1 MLAYHPGMMLA
12 DLAGVLAI
20 AAPWVMAAMLVV
32 LNAIW
37 LLALVLGLPGI
48 WLMIAGALA
57 LQWWS
62 SATPSAGG
70 PMFTTWTLVAVVT
83 LAVLSEVFEFLAGM
97 WGTAAAGG
105 TRRGSLGALLGGIA
119 GAVFGTALIP
129 VPIVGSLLGACLGAA
144 LGAFGFELSGGRRVN
159 ESVASGL
166 GAGVGR
172 FTGTL
177 IKLVLG
183 VAVWVIVAVAAF
195 WP

>member
-1 MLAYHPGMMLA
+1 MILA
-12 DLAGVLAI
+12 DLAGALSA
-20 AAPWVMAAMLVV
+20 AAPWLMATLLVV
-32 LNAIW
+32 LNAVW
-37 LLALVLGLPGI
+37 LVAVVFGLPGI
-48 WLMIAGALA
+48 WLMVAGALA

-62 SATPSAGG
+62 STTDAAGR
-70 PMFTTWTLVAVVT
+70 PMFATGTLVVVVA

-105 TRRGSLGALLGGIA
+105 SRRGALGALVGGIA
-119 GAVFGTALIP
+119 GALFGTALIP

-144 LGAFGFELSGGRRVN
+144 VGAFGFELSGGRGVN
-159 ESVASGL
+159 ESAASGL

-177 IKLVLG
+177 IKLG
-183 VAVWVIVAVAAF
+183 AGMAVWLIVAIAAF

>member
-1 MLAYHPGMMLA
+1 MVAYHSPMILA
-12 DLAGVLAI
+12 DLAGAWTT
-20 AAPWVMAAMLVV
+20 AAPWLMATLLIV
-32 LNAIW
+32 LKTIW
-37 LLALVLGLPGI
+37 LFALGLGLPGI
-48 WLMIAGALA
+48 WLMVAGALT

-62 SATPSAGG
+62 SASPSAGG
-70 PMFTTWTLVAVVT
+70 LMFTTWTLAAVVA

-105 TRRGSLGALLGGIA
+105 TRRGSLGALLGGII
-119 GAVFGTALIP
+119 GAILGTALIP
-129 VPIVGSLLGACLGAA
+129 VPVVGSLLGACLGAA

-172 FTGTL
+172 FTGTV
-177 IKLVLG
+177 IKIVLG
-183 VAVWVIVAVAAF
+183 IAVWLIVAIAAF

>member
-1 MLAYHPGMMLA
+1 MLAYHFGMMLA
-12 DLAGVLAI
+12 DLAGTLAA
-20 AAPWVMAAMLVV
+20 AAPWLMATLLVI
-32 LNAIW
+32 LNAVW
-37 LLALVLGLPGI
+37 LLALVFGLPGI
-48 WLMIAGALA
+48 WLMLAGALA
-57 LQWWS
+57 VQWWS
-62 SATPSAGG
+62 TETPGAGG

-119 GAVFGTALIP
+119 GAIFGTALIP

-144 LGAFGFELSGGRRVN
+144 LGAFGLELSGGRRVN

-172 FTGTL
+172 FTGTI
-177 IKLVLG
+177 IKLGLG
-183 VAVWVIVAVAAF
+183 VVVWLILAVAAF